1 MKRIILA
8 VVALTAATA
17 LWATTNPTTAIIER
31 IQSGVQVC
39 VTGQDC
45 SAEAMAAASVAQVT
59 RSGEDVYGA
68 ACAACHNSGAAGA
81 PRLSAGSDWQSR
93 LDARGMEGLVSNAI
107 NGYNAMPAKGGCG
120 DCSDEEIANSV
131 QYIIDEAI

>member
-59 RSGEDVYGA
+59 RSGEDVYQA

-81 PRLSAGSDWQSR
+81 PRLSDSGEWQSR
-93 LDARGMEGLVSNAI
+93 VDQRGMDLLVDHAI
-107 NGYNAMPAKGGCG
+107 NGFNAMPAKGGCG
-120 DCSDEEIANSV
+120 SCSDEEIANAV
-131 QYIIDEAI
+131 QYIVDEAI

>member
-8 VVALTAATA
+8 VASLMAATA

-45 SAEAMAAASVAQVT
+45 SAEAMAASAVAQVD
-59 RSGEDVYGA
+59 RSGEEVYQA

-81 PRLSAGSDWQSR
+81 PRIRQGNWQSR
-93 LDARGMEGLVSNAI
+93 LDTRGNDMLVSNAV

-120 DCSDEEIANSV
+120 NCSDEEVASAV
-131 QYIIDEAI
+131 QYILDESI